1 MIIYC
6 TEIAFCQSK
15 NMLENG
21 MSRVLLLANRK
32 TVNNNN
38 VIYCEIR
45 TVAHHC
51 KLNWKRLVL
60 KVLRKECATCIGKL
74 GC

>member
-32 TVNNNN
+32 TVNDNN

-45 TVAHHC
+45 TVAYHW

-60 KVLRKECATCIGKL
+60 KVLN
-74 GC
+74 